1 MMRTRTVVR
10 SLSNVHSQAMSSI
23 GGLCYVECGL

>member
-1 MMRTRTVVR
+1 MMWMRTVVG
-10 SLSNVHSQAMSSI
+10 SLSNVHSQVMRST